1 MKTKRRRTEITIET
15 HQSLVVRS
23 SRRLVGTQC
32 AECAGHSWLVSP
44 EEAAAFAGVKL
55 RTIFHW
61 VEANRI
67 HFAETPAGLVLVCL
81 NSLPRRDGAEARP

>member
-1 MKTKRRRTEITIET
+1 MKTKRRTEITIET

-23 SRRLVGTQC
+23 SRRLVGARC
-32 AECAGHSWLVSP
+32 AECADHSWLVSP
-44 EEAAAFAGVKL
+44 EEAAALAGVNL

-61 VEANRI
+61 VEANHV

-81 NSLPRRDGAEARP
+81 NSLPEGQ